1 MLGEGFNDLIYV
13 YPPVNKHSN
22 GKSPF
27 SMGNTFSKGLFSI
40 AMLVYQRVPL
50 LGEMIPNLTCAYV
63 SEMGGKKKTS
73 STVFDLVKL
82 QRPHTDLTP
91 KWWFSKENPLSQGN
105 LGWWN
110 NFNLAGFDDM
120 LCNNSFCCSLDFSSA
135 RLRFCLRI
143 HGFMS
148 GLRGRWNIICK
159 L

>member
-1 MLGEGFNDLIYV
+1 MLGDGFNGLIYV

-27 SMGNTFSKGLFSI
+27 SIGNTSSKGLFSI

-63 SEMGGKKKTS
+63 SETGGKKNTPSIVFWSGQTTATS
-73 STVFDLVKL
+73 H
-82 QRPHTDLTP
+82 RPHS

-110 NFNLAGFDDM
+110 IIIWPVLLICF
-120 LCNNSFCCSLDFSSA
+120 CNNSFCCSLWF
-135 RLRFCLRI
+135 FI
-143 HGFMS
+143 
-148 GLRGRWNIICK
+148 GLAEVLFANPWIYVGPQGK
-159 L
+159 VKH